1 MNRYILI
8 ILVLSIIS
16 DIKSS
21 QMCDWGYRPEKAEDC
36 LKLEVDK
43 DDGDYCC
50 YEIKKYNDG
59 TEDIY
64 CAIYD
69 REDYKE
75 KDENIQYEKE
85 YNNDL
90 KEYDIVCNSSYY
102 LKFSLLFILII
113 IL

>member
-21 QMCDWGYRPEKAEDC
+21 QMCDWGLQPENAEDC

-50 YEIKKYNDG
+50 YESKKYKDG
-59 TEDIY
+59 SESIY
-64 CAIYD
+64 CAIY
-69 REDYKE
+69 EKEEYKE
-75 KDENIQYEKE
+75 KNEIIQDAKENEIDLLEYE
-85 YNNDL
+85 
-90 KEYDIVCNSSYY
+90 IVCNSSYF
-102 LKFSLLFILII
+102 LKFSLLIILLII
-113 IL
+113 L